1 MAQQTIDPVQEF
13 ARQVQQAEDDPD
25 VPKIYFNGFLSA
37 MGAGDVAVT
46 LKRGET
52 PVAVLN
58 MSYTVAKTL
67 AEKLRE
73 LIGNLETITDHNV
86 MTTDETTAKMDQYNA
101 DHNQ

>member
-1 MAQQTIDPVQEF
+1 MTGKTIDPAQEF
-13 ARQVQQAEDDPD
+13 ARQIQQAEDDPD

-37 MGAGDVAVT
+37 MGAGDVAVA

-73 LIGNLETITDHNV
+73 LIGSLETITDHNI
-86 MTTDETTAKMDQYNA
+86 MTTDETTAKMSRHNA
-101 DHNQ
+101 AHNP

>member
-1 MAQQTIDPVQEF
+1 MAQQTIDSVQEF
-13 ARQVQQAEDDPD
+13 ARQIQQAEDDPD
-25 VPKIYFNGFLSA
+25 VPKIYFNGFLNA
-37 MGAGDVAVT
+37 LGAGDVAVT

-67 AEKLRE
+67 AEKLRK

-86 MTTDETTAKMDQYNA
+86 MTTDETTDKMDQYNA
-101 DHNQ
+101 AHNQ